1 MNKPPLFFAII
12 WLFLSVITFSQE
24 VQASRYASIVIDVNR
39 GVVLHAVNPD
49 KRRYPASLTKI
60 MTLYMVFEALKQ
72 GKLTLDQRLRVSRRA
87 AGMAPTNLKLTAG
100 GTISLET
107 AIYALVTKSAN
118 DAAVIVAEALGKTES
133 KFAILMTKKARALG
147 MSKTTFRN
155 ASGLPNRRQK
165 STARDMAT
173 LARHLI
179 KDFPRQYRYFSTAKY
194 VFRGKT
200 LKNHNNLLR
209 TYRGA
214 DGVKTGYIRA
224 SGFNLVA
231 SAERNGRRLIGVVF
245 GGRNAK
251 SRDREM
257 ARLLDKGFAK
267 AKTWR
272 GGRSKAKQRTAKLTP
287 KPKLTPKQSASK
299 KPMIKPG
306 VKPAAKSARTTL
318 KPKKV
323 GLKPKKV
330 GLKPKTPPKATRDAQ
345 PAWSIQVG
353 AYQNVNPA
361 RRAAQLA
368 VKRIRNL
375 TEHTRIHIAPH
386 KEAGGLIYRARLVG
400 FTKSHAKAACQR
412 LKRRRM
418 GCVAIPPA

>member
-1 MNKPPLFFAII
+1 MGCFYMNKLPLSFAVI
-12 WLFLSVITFSQE
+12 WLSLGIITFSQE
-24 VQASRYASIVIDVNR
+24 AASSRYASIVIDVNR

-72 GKLTLDQRLRVSRRA
+72 GKLTLDQRLNVSRRA
-87 AGMAPTNLKLTAG
+87 AGMAPSNLKLTAG
-100 GTISLET
+100 STITLET

-147 MSKTTFRN
+147 MEKTTYRN

-179 KDFPRQYRYFSTAKY
+179 NDFPRQYRYFSTSKY
-194 VFRGKT
+194 IFRGKT

-231 SAERNGRRLIGVVF
+231 SAERDGRRLIGVVF
-245 GGRNAK
+245 GGRNPK

-257 ARLLDKGFAK
+257 ALLLDKGFAK
-267 AKTWR
+267 AKAWR
-272 GGRSKAKQRTAKLTP
+272 VGASNIKRRTAKKAL
-287 KPKLTPKQSASK
+287 K
-299 KPMIKPG
+299 KTMFK
-306 VKPAAKSARTTL
+306 
-318 KPKKV
+318 
-323 GLKPKKV
+323 
-330 GLKPKTPPKATRDAQ
+330 KPKTKPVQAIRKYAHDLPPPVKRDAE

-353 AYQNVNPA
+353 AYQTVNPA
-361 RRAAQLA
+361 HRAAQLA

-386 KEAGGLIYRARLVG
+386 KDEGGLIYRVRLVG
-400 FTKSHAKAACQR
+400 FTKSHARAACQR

-418 GCVAIPPA
+418 GCVPIPPA

>member
-1 MNKPPLFFAII
+1 MNKLPLFFAVI
-12 WLFLSVITFSQE
+12 WLFLGVITFSQE
-24 VQASRYASIVIDVNR
+24 AAASRYASIVIDVNR
-39 GVVLHAVNPD
+39 GIVLHAINPD

-72 GKLTLDQRLRVSRRA
+72 GKLTLDQRLYVSRRA
-87 AGMAPTNLKLTAG
+87 AGMAPSNLKLTAG
-100 GTISLET
+100 NTITLET

-133 KFAILMTKKARALG
+133 KFAVLMTKKARTLG
-147 MSKTTFRN
+147 MRKTTFRN

-179 KDFPRQYRYFSTAKY
+179 NDFPRQYRYFSTPKY
-194 VFRGKT
+194 IFRGKT
-200 LKNHNNLLR
+200 LKNHNTLLR
-209 TYRGA
+209 TYRGT
-214 DGVKTGYIRA
+214 DGVKTGYIHA

-231 SAERNGRRLIGVVF
+231 SAKRDGRRLIGVVF
-245 GGRNAK
+245 GGHNPK
-251 SRDREM
+251 SRDRKM
-257 ARLLDKGFAK
+257 ARLFDKGFAK
-267 AKTWR
+267 TKTWR
-272 GGRSKAKQRTAKLTP
+272 GGVSSIKRSTTKIALKKTTPKKPTTKPLKAIRKYAHDLTP
-287 KPKLTPKQSASK
+287 KV
-299 KPMIKPG
+299 I
-306 VKPAAKSARTTL
+306 
-318 KPKKV
+318 
-323 GLKPKKV
+323 
-330 GLKPKTPPKATRDAQ
+330 RDTE

-353 AYQNVNPA
+353 AYQTVNPA

-375 TEHTRIHIAPH
+375 NEHTRIHISPH
-386 KEAGGLIYRARLVG
+386 KEEGGLIYRARLVG

-418 GCVAIPPA
+418 ACVAIPPA

>member
-1 MNKPPLFFAII
+1 MNKLPLFFAVI
-12 WLFLSVITFSQE
+12 WLFLGVLTFSQE
-24 VQASRYASIVIDVNR
+24 ASASRYASIVIDMNR

-72 GKLTLDQRLRVSRRA
+72 GKLTLGQRLHVSRRA
-87 AGMAPTNLKLTAG
+87 AGMAPSNLRLTAG
-100 GTISLET
+100 GTITLET

-133 KFAILMTKKARALG
+133 KFAILMTKRARALG
-147 MSKTTFRN
+147 MNKTTFRN

-173 LARHLI
+173 LASHLI
-179 KDFPRQYRYFSTAKY
+179 NDFPRQYRYFSTAKY

-231 SAERNGRRLIGVVF
+231 SAERGGRRLIGVVF

-257 ARLLDKGFAK
+257 ARLLDRGFEK

-272 GGRSKAKQRTAKLTP
+272 GGKTKTKRRVAKLAP
-287 KPKLTPKQSASK
+287 RKSASK
-299 KPMIKPG
+299 KPAAKPAKAP
-306 VKPAAKSARTTL
+306 VKPKKVTL
-318 KPKKV
+318 KPKA
-323 GLKPKKV
+323 P
-330 GLKPKTPPKATRDAQ
+330 TKAAQDAQ
-345 PAWSIQVG
+345 PEWSIQVG

-375 TEHTRIHIAPH
+375 TRHTRIHIAPH
-386 KEAGGLIYRARLVG
+386 KEEGGLIYRARLVG
-400 FTKSHAKAACQR
+400 FTKSHAKSACQR

-418 GCVAIPPA
+418 GCVPIPPA